1 MGGQGQSPLLTL
13 KRVTCV
19 RGGRT
24 LFEGL
29 DLALHAGDA
38 ALITGPNG
46 IGKSSLLRLIAGLLE
61 SADGTVEVKCR
72 IALAGEDHA
81 LNPQLPLAEA
91 LGFWAKLDALIAPA
105 EAGASEGVGTQASHR
120 LLPPQERQREALVAV
135 AMDHLAMVPIRML
148 STGQRKRAT
157 LARTIASGAVLWL
170 LDEPGNG
177 LDAAAIPLLEA
188 AIAAHRA
195 SGGAVIVAT
204 HQPLNIP
211 GAQHVALGQ

>member
-29 DLALHAGDA
+29 DLALHAGEA

-61 SADGTVEVKCR
+61 SAGGTVKVKCR

-91 LGFWAKLDALIAPA
+91 LGFWAKLDS
-105 EAGASEGVGTQASHR
+105 ASVPES
-120 LLPPQERQREALVAV
+120 LKAV
-135 AMDHLAMVPIRML
+135 AMDHLAMVPVRML

>member
-29 DLALHAGDA
+29 DLALHAGEA

-61 SADGTVEVKCR
+61 SADGTVEVNCT

-91 LGFWAKLDALIAPA
+91 LGFWAKLDGGSV
-105 EAGASEGVGTQASHR
+105 AGALE
-120 LLPPQERQREALVAV
+120 AV
-135 AMDHLAMVPIRML
+135 AMDHLSEVPVRML

-157 LARTIASGAVLWL
+157 LARTIASGARLWL

-177 LDAAAIPLLEA
+177 LDAAAIPLLET

-195 SGGAVIVAT
+195 RGGAVIVAT
-204 HQPLNIP
+204 HQPLDIP